1 MPRAFDITSATD
13 SVNLDASGR
22 GELSFTVSNAL
33 GAPVRARITV
43 LPSGDARPEW
53 TSIKGGA
60 ERDFTAD
67 GTQQVTVQFQV
78 PPGTPPGR
86 FTFQL
91 LVADVTNPDER
102 YAQGPTAAFVV
113 PTVAPVAQKKPFPWM
128 LVALV
133 GGIVVIIA
141 VVVGIIAGH
150 GGPELGEACPEG
162 DCGKGLQCTGADG
175 GVCLGQAGFKTCK
188 SDDQCVTGLCKDG
201 KCEQVPPG
209 GACKPN
215 GSCPPQQKCVQVA
228 STRFCLLVAAQKC
241 ERDLDCSSLFCKD
254 KVCARDDGR
263 CDTNAD
269 CKSPSTCSP
278 SKVCLLPDGQA
289 CTTPT
294 MCLSGFCPA
303 GTCAPAPT
311 AQQCPFVC
319 PDGTTC
325 VNGGCISVLRSG
337 AVINQQLF
345 LEKNAAQ
352 VKELEQLQLRQERL
366 QR

>member
-33 GAPVRARITV
+33 GAPVHARITV
-43 LPSGDARPEW
+43 LPSGDAKPEW

-91 LVADVTNPDER
+91 LVADVMNPDER

-113 PTVAPVAQKKPFPWM
+113 PTVAPVVQKKPFPWM

-133 GGIVVIIA
+133 GGIVIIIA
-141 VVVGIIAGH
+141 VVVGIIAGR
-150 GGPELGEACPEG
+150 GGPKLGEACPEG

-175 GVCLGQAGFKTCK
+175 GVCLGQEGFKTCK
-188 SDDQCVTGLCKDG
+188 TDDQCVTGLCKDG
-201 KCEQVPPG
+201 KCAQPEPG
-209 GACKPN
+209 GACKPD
-215 GSCPPQQKCVQVA
+215 GSCPPQQKCTQVA
-228 STRFCLLVAAQKC
+228 TSRFCLLVPAQKC
-241 ERDLDCSSLFCKD
+241 TGDLDCSSLFCKGGT
-254 KVCARDDGR
+254 CARDDGR
-263 CDTNAD
+263 CDTAAD
-269 CKSPSTCSP
+269 CKAPSQCSQGKLCQLPNGQTC
-278 SKVCLLPDGQA
+278 
-289 CTTPT
+289 TNPT

-303 GTCAPAPT
+303 GTCQQAPVT
-311 AQQCPFVC
+311 AQCPFGC
-319 PDGTTC
+319 PSGATC
-325 VNGGCISVLRSG
+325 VNGGCISVPRSG
-337 AVINQQLF
+337 AIVNKQLF
-345 LEKNAAQ
+345 LQQNSA
-352 VKELEQLQLRQERL
+352 ELKQLQMQQQQPR
-366 QR
+366 

>member
-1 MPRAFDITSATD
+1 MPRAFDITTATD

-43 LPSGDARPEW
+43 LPAGDARPEW

-67 GTQQVTVQFQV
+67 GTQQVTVQLQV

-91 LVADVTNPDER
+91 LVADVMNPDER

-113 PTVAPVAQKKPFPWM
+113 PQALPPPPKKPFPWM

-133 GGIVVIIA
+133 GGIIVIIA
-141 VVVGIIAGH
+141 VVWGLISGR
-150 GGPELGEACPEG
+150 GGPNLGEACPEG

-175 GVCLGQAGFKTCK
+175 GVCLGQAGFEKCKTN
-188 SDDQCVTGLCKDG
+188 DQCVTGLCKDG

-215 GSCPPQQKCVQVA
+215 GVCPPQQKCVQVA
-228 STRFCLLVAAQKC
+228 STSFCLLVAGQKC
-241 ERDLDCSSLFCKD
+241 EQDLECSSFFCKGGT
-254 KVCARDDGR
+254 CARDDGR
-263 CDTNAD
+263 CETSAD
-269 CKSPSTCSP
+269 CKPPSQCSP
-278 SKVCLLPDGQA
+278 DKLCQQPALQQNPVEMQLQQNRLL
-289 CTTPT
+289 
-294 MCLSGFCPA
+294 
-303 GTCAPAPT
+303 
-311 AQQCPFVC
+311 
-319 PDGTTC
+319 
-325 VNGGCISVLRSG
+325 
-337 AVINQQLF
+337 QQL
-345 LEKNAAQ
+345 Q
-352 VKELEQLQLRQERL
+352 QQRRVLQQ
-366 QR
+366 